1 MRPPVETD
9 AGDRAFRI
17 DTVRLEGFRNYA
29 LAEVSLGEGLNVLW
43 GENAQGKTNFL
54 EAVNLVATSR
64 LLRGFRDA
72 EAIGAGCERY
82 DVRVVL
88 SETGTEIGMR
98 MERNARKRAF
108 LNGVPL
114 PRAADVLGRL
124 PCTCVSSAD
133 LAVVCG
139 EPSSRRVFLDLEICQ
154 FFPAYLG
161 HLSNY
166 KRALE
171 QRNALLKLSRDAPQ
185 PDAAFEVWEAPMARH
200 GAAMRQFRLDWT
212 SRLQKHAQGVH
223 AAMGSGESLRLV
235 YEAKDAASDEESVA
249 RALRERRREDIGR
262 GTTSVG
268 PHRDDLRIEV
278 GGREARLF
286 GSQGQQR
293 TAAISLKLASLSAGR
308 EQIGAMPLLLLD
320 DVFSDLDAGR
330 RARMSAWILEHA
342 AQAILTCTEPE
353 AAGDGV
359 LHAARQFRVQGGTI
373 WRS

>member
-1 MRPPVETD
+1 MET
-9 AGDRAFRI
+9 ASGDLAFRVES
-17 DTVRLEGFRNYA
+17 VRLEGFRNYD
-29 LAEVSLGEGLNVLW
+29 LAEVSLGEGLNVVF

-54 EAVNLVATSR
+54 EAVNLAATSR

-72 EAIGAGCERY
+72 EAIGSGRDHY

-88 SETGTEIGMR
+88 SGTRTEIGMR
-98 MERNARKRAF
+98 MERSSRKRAF
-108 LNGVPL
+108 LNGVAL

-139 EPSSRRVFLDLEICQ
+139 EPSNRRLFLDLEICQ

-171 QRNALLKLSRDAPQ
+171 QRNALLKLSRDSPQ
-185 PDAAFEVWEAPMARH
+185 PETAFEVWEAPMARH
-200 GAAMRQFRLDWT
+200 GAAMRRFRIDWT
-212 SRLQKHAQGVH
+212 SRLQRHAEAVH
-223 AAMGSGESLRLV
+223 GAMGSGEALTLV
-235 YEAKDAASDEESVA
+235 YETKDSSADEVSAARLLA
-249 RALRERRREDIGR
+249 QRRREDIAR
-262 GTTSVG
+262 GTTTSG

-278 GGREARLF
+278 AGREARLF

-293 TAAISLKLASLSAGR
+293 TAAIALKLATLCAGR
-308 EQIGAMPLLLLD
+308 EEIGAMPLLLLD

-330 RARMSAWILEHA
+330 RERMSAWVLEHA
-342 AQAILTCTEPE
+342 SQAILTCTEPE
-353 AAGDGV
+353 AAGEGI
-359 LHAARQFRVQGGTI
+359 LRRARLFRVERGTI
-373 WRS
+373 GPI